1 MKRLFLF
8 CAVPLL
14 LSATSAFAAMSQ
26 PDCEGMF
33 KKADTNGDGS
43 LDDTESKIYMDAM
56 TKAGMAP
63 TDATKLSNA
72 DFMKACQAG
81 AFERLKTSG

>member
-1 MKRLFLF
+1 MKKLFRL

-14 LSATSAFAAMSQ
+14 LSAAPAFAAMSQ
-26 PDCEGMF
+26 PDCEAMF

-56 TKAGMAP
+56 TKAGVAP

-81 AFERLKTSG
+81 TFDSLKTSG